1 MDSKTLVPKKRHG
14 TDRIKMKSNLG
25 SLSFL
30 LCVVLT
36 VTNLREA
43 ECFIGSNKSGK
54 RNTVTFHDRKCF
66 FFFTNIGFNLKYNN
80 LLFYHTGV
88 ICHCGL

>member
-25 SLSFL
+25 SLSSL

-43 ECFIGSNKSGK
+43 ECFTSIIEPGK

-66 FFFTNIGFNLKYNN
+66 FFFLQI
-80 LLFYHTGV
+80 
-88 ICHCGL
+88 